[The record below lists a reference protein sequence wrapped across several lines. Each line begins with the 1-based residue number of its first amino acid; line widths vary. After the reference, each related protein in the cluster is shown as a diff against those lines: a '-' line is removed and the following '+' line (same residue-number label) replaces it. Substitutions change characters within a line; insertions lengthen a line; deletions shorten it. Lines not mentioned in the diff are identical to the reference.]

1 MIDHAREQ
9 RVPRLESS
17 SLHLWKKVPL
27 PRVWQLRFELQRID
41 KLYASLVANATK
53 LDRERL
59 DAEWALE
66 RLRID
71 EEQQGIVTERL
82 RKAADRLLIPLPVI
96 SSDHWERGPQTG
108 IWYLTSEGAAKVRR
122 ALHEERKRRQEI
134 WLPWL
139 AVVVG
144 LLGALIGLVVAL
156 KER

>member
-1 MIDHAREQ
+1 MIDHAKDQ
-9 RVPRLESS
+9 RVLRLESS
-17 SLHLWKKVPL
+17 SPYLWKKVPL
-27 PRVWQLRFELQRID
+27 PRAWQLHFELQHID
-41 KLYASLVANATK
+41 KLYASLVANAVE

-82 RKAADRLLIPLPVI
+82 RRNATRLLIPLPVI
-96 SSDHWERGPQTG
+96 SSENWERGSQTG
-108 IWYLTSEGAAKVRR
+108 IWHLTSEGAAKVRR
-122 ALHEERKRRQEI
+122 ALHEERKRRQDI

-144 LLGALIGLVVAL
+144 LIGASIGLVVTL
-156 KER
+156 KEG

>member
-1 MIDHAREQ
+1 MVDYAREQ

-17 SLHLWKKVPL
+17 FPYLWKKTPL
-27 PRVWQLRFELQRID
+27 PRSWQLRLELRRVD
-41 KLYASLVANATK
+41 KFYAALVAEATE

-59 DAEWALE
+59 DAEWAVE

-82 RKAADRLLIPLPVI
+82 RKSADRLLVPLPVI
-96 SSDHWERGPQTG
+96 SSDNWERGPYTG
-108 IWYLTSEGAAKVRR
+108 IWHLTAEAAAKVRR

-144 LLGALIGLVVAL
+144 LIGASIGLIVTV
-156 KER
+156 KEG